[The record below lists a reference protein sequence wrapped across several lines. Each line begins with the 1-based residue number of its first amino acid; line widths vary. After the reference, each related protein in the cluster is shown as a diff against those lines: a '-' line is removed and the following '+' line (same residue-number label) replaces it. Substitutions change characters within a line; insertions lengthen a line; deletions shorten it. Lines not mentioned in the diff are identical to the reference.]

1 MKAAGLAAQA
11 GGDGH
16 QDVLRTHLVYIDRLW
31 AILTVM
37 RGLDPRIH
45 LPEQFLFDG
54 LPGHLVRRRALR
66 FCPAMTNVEA
76 MPARLFLSSGD
87 MIADRRFD
95 FARDLQLKGDLAAA
109 ADLLLQA
116 TDLAPGFASA
126 WFTLGDIREHL
137 GEREQAIAAFRKA
150 QAADPDDRHGASLR
164 LMLLNDEK
172 LSDMP
177 PAYVRAL
184 FDQYAPKFEKA
195 LVDDLGYR
203 GPELLFRAVLAA
215 RAAVRR
221 PAFFKRAIDLGCGTG
236 LAARTFAREVDA
248 FIGIDLSPRMI
259 ERARATGLYAE
270 LEVAEMVQ
278 GLGSKSDASADLILA
293 ADAVVYVN
301 DLVPLLREAGRVLV
315 PGGLLAFTA
324 ETHGG
329 EGVILGEG
337 LRYAHGVAYVRG
349 AIAAAGLMLA
359 RLDDLSARNEDNT
372 PVPGLVVV
380 ATKI

>member
-1 MKAAGLAAQA
+1 
-11 GGDGH
+11 
-16 QDVLRTHLVYIDRLW
+16 
-31 AILTVM
+31 
-37 RGLDPRIH
+37 
-45 LPEQFLFDG
+45 
-54 LPGHLVRRRALR
+54 
-66 FCPAMTNVEA
+66 
-76 MPARLFLSSGD
+76 

-116 TDLAPGFASA
+116 IDLAPGFASA
-126 WFTLGDIREHL
+126 WFTLGELREQL

-150 QAADPDDRHGASLR
+150 QIADAEDRHGAGLR
-164 LMLLNDEK
+164 LVLLGAEQ
-172 LSDMP
+172 LAGMP
-177 PAYVRAL
+177 PAYVRSL

-203 GPELLFRAVLAA
+203 GPELLFRAVIAA
-215 RAAVRR
+215 RAAVRK

-236 LAARTFAREVDA
+236 LAARAFAREVDA
-248 FIGIDLSPRMI
+248 FIGIDISPRMI

-270 LEVAEMVQ
+270 LDVAEMVQ
-278 GLGSKSDASADLILA
+278 GLSGKPDASANLVLA
-293 ADAVVYVN
+293 ADAMVYLS
-301 DLVPLLREAGRVLV
+301 DLAPLLREVSRVMA

-329 EGVILGEG
+329 DGVILGEG
-337 LRYAHGVAYVRG
+337 LRYAHGAAHVRD
-349 AIAAAGLMLA
+349 AIKRAGLALA
-359 RLDDLSARNEDNT
+359 HFDGLSARNEDNA